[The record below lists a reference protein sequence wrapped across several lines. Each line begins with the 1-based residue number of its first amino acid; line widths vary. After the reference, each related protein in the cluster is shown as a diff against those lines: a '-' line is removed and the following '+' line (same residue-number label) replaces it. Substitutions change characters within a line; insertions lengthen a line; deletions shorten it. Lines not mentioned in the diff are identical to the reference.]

1 MTPQQRA
8 SRMVQRTRGLGR
20 VTADM
25 FVQECTAEEV
35 ELLAELN
42 DAIDAGMIAAQSADE
57 IERAMSALTAPIAA
71 ALDRI
76 ENRRAQQKEE
86 KKEEKKDDEQEE
98 TEETEREDK

>member
-1 MTPQQRA
+1 MTPEQRA

-20 VTADM
+20 VVADM

-42 DAIDAGMIAAQSADE
+42 DAIDAGMIAAESVDE
-57 IERAMSALTAPIAA
+57 IERAMRSLTAPIAA

-76 ENRRAQQKEE
+76 EQRRAEE
-86 KKEEKKDDEQEE
+86 KEKEIFSRSQS
-98 TEETEREDK
+98 